1 RGTARAWVARTP
13 DGPVLAVQADDAAA
27 LGALIRPLPHYGGQ
41 GWLVFEG
48 AKAADRGRW
57 PAGGGA
63 GLSCRSKPP

>member
-1 RGTARAWVARTP
+1 P

-48 AKAADRGRW
+48 AKAADRGQW

-63 GLSCRSKPP
+63 GLSCRLTESKP